1 MSSPACCPAPCNN
14 GNPLTWLLCPN
25 IDHVSSALKILV
37 DLAREDKGELVE
49 KVLQHCN
56 PELCI
61 DVLRKLLKSSA
72 SWLSSTAACI
82 FGVLL
87 ENELMML
94 KLQKGTEEDNNL
106 ICDLAQMLTE
116 DESDVVMNAAAAIA
130 SLVETASG
138 RMWLLQNQCMFNEV
152 LESLSVLLEN
162 DRENTVNS
170 AALVLARLSLCEE
183 TCEKVLSHSSAFKTF
198 RRLAQCLSCSHK
210 DTAMNA
216 AFAVGRLCGS
226 RQAKILILREAKEH
240 QLVNR
245 LQALLSS
252 GPGVE
257 MGQTACFA
265 LSCLANDE
273 DGHALLM
280 ESTSIPA
287 LLDGLLQL
295 LQSPEADSI
304 WFAAMTV
311 RVLVSRPSGVIPVRM
326 HYPLLDQL
334 KLLSVSPST
343 GPELQEEVNM
353 CLRRLEHLSKPPPVK
368 VTNLSST
375 SCTVSWERC
384 EPESGL
390 EVTYSLVD
398 RDIMLYHGLL
408 CQVTLPG
415 SPNQSMK
422 PLSLQLSLSTPDGDI
437 SPFSEPVVIDPEQ
450 LDIRLEPPRELCVIG
465 STATHVRL
473 CWIEPE
479 GRVKPKSYQIYCN
492 DTLLKST
499 THLGATV
506 SGLSPATSYK
516 LSVSSLSPGDT
527 ESPRAVTEVR
537 TADGQDHAPSALT
550 VVVLGRHELQIN
562 WGFPVA
568 PLGRLFKYEL
578 HMNGCV
584 VYVGTERAYAAR
596 RLSANTAYTCTVT
609 AITSRG
615 RCHSSPVTK
624 KTARDEYLH
633 SSRYILSPSHQTAS
647 KYSSSSP
654 SIQVIREVKKNDT
667 NSPATLKSKVNPT
680 LVQHRAIDLRKDRQR
695 QSSVQ
700 IHSAKAIQSSS
711 HTSKSG
717 RQGPAVVFPE
727 SSTDRLT
734 APNGEHSEYIFRK
747 QSLSSIPED
756 FAHVRAKISPARLM
770 RWSSDREVPIDR
782 DKLPCI
788 SKKISEDVRLLQ
800 PVSFSW
806 SNLEWTKQHQN
817 RSQRDRIKTVLK
829 VQSQQRGRRYQ
840 VPSQTK
846 LINKWSRLPLT
857 VHMFP

>member
-1 MSSPACCPAPCNN
+1 MSSTACCPDPCNN
-14 GNPLTWLLCPN
+14 GNPLTWLLCPS
-25 IDHVSSALKILV
+25 IDHVSSALQILL
-37 DLAREDKGELVE
+37 DLAREDKGALVE

-72 SWLSSTAACI
+72 SCFGCVCLCRLSSTAACI

-87 ENELMML
+87 ENEFMVL
-94 KLQKGTEEDNNL
+94 KLQKGAEEDNNL
-106 ICDLAQMLTE
+106 ICDLAQMLSV
-116 DESDVVMNAAAAIA
+116 DESDVVMNAAGAIA

-138 RMWLLQNQCMFNEV
+138 RTWFLQNQSLFNEA
-152 LESLSVLLEN
+152 LERLSVLLEN
-162 DRENTVNS
+162 ERENTVNS

-183 TCEKVLSHSSAFKTF
+183 TCEKVLSYSSACETF

-226 RQAKILILREAKEH
+226 RQARILILREAKEH
-240 QLVNR
+240 QLVSQ

-252 GPGVE
+252 GSGVE

-280 ESTSIPA
+280 ESTSVPA

-295 LQSPEADSI
+295 LQSPEPDSI

-311 RVLVSRPSGVIPVRM
+311 RVLVSRPSGVVPVRM
-326 HYPLLDQL
+326 HYPLLDKL
-334 KLLSVSPST
+334 KLLSMSPST

-353 CLRRLEHLSKPPPVK
+353 CLRRLEYLSKPPPVM
-368 VTNLSST
+368 VTNLTST
-375 SCTVSWERC
+375 SYTVSWERC

-390 EVTYSLVD
+390 EVIYSLFD
-398 RDIMLYHGLL
+398 RDEMLYQGLL
-408 CQVTLPG
+408 CQVTLPV
-415 SPNQSMK
+415 SPHQSME
-422 PLSLQLSLSTPDGDI
+422 PLSLLLNLSTPDGDI
-437 SPFSEPVVIDPEQ
+437 SPFSEPVVITPEQ
-450 LDIRLEPPRELCVIG
+450 LGFRLKPPRELCVIC

-492 DTLLKST
+492 DTLVKT
-499 THLGATV
+499 TTLLGATV
-506 SGLSPATSYK
+506 NGLSPATCYK
-516 LSVSSLSPGDT
+516 LSVSSLGQGDA

-537 TADGQDHAPSALT
+537 TADDQDHAPSALT
-550 VVVLGRHELQIN
+550 VVVLGRHKLQIK
-562 WGFPVA
+562 WGVPVA

-578 HMNGCV
+578 NMNGCV
-584 VYVGTERAYAAR
+584 VYMGTERAYTAR
-596 RLSANTAYTCTVT
+596 SLSANTAYTCTVT
-609 AITSRG
+609 AITSKG
-615 RCHSSPVTK
+615 RCQSSPVTK

-633 SSRYILSPSHQTAS
+633 SSRYMLSPIHQTAS
-647 KYSSSSP
+647 KRSTPS
-654 SIQVIREVKKNDT
+654 SIQVMSEVKKNDT
-667 NSPATLKSKVNPT
+667 NSSLIKSKVQPT
-680 LVQHRAIDLRKDRQR
+680 MVQHRAIDLRKDRQR

-700 IHSAKAIQSSS
+700 IHSPKEIQSSS
-711 HTSKSG
+711 YTSKSD
-717 RQGPAVVFPE
+717 RQGPDFVFPV
-727 SSTDRLT
+727 SSTDHLT
-734 APNGEHSEYIFRK
+734 IPNGEHSEYIFRM
-747 QSLSSIPED
+747 QTLSSIPED
-756 FAHVRAKISPARLM
+756 LTHFRAKISPARLM
-770 RWSSDREVPIDR
+770 QWSSNRKVPVDRE
-782 DKLPCI
+782 KLPCI
-788 SKKISEDVRLLQ
+788 SKQISEDVKLLQ
-800 PVSFSW
+800 PVLFSW

-829 VQSQQRGRRYQ
+829 VKSQQRGRRYQ

-846 LINKWSRLPLT
+846 LA
-857 VHMFP
+857 

>member
-1 MSSPACCPAPCNN
+1 MSSTACCPDPCNN
-14 GNPLTWLLCPN
+14 GNPLTWLLCPS
-25 IDHVSSALKILV
+25 IDHVSSALQILF
-37 DLAREDKGELVE
+37 DLAREDKGALVE

-72 SWLSSTAACI
+72 SWLSSTAAFI

-87 ENELMML
+87 ENEFMVL
-94 KLQKGTEEDNNL
+94 KLQKGTEEDNSL
-106 ICDLAQMLTE
+106 ICDLVQMLTV
-116 DESDVVMNAAAAIA
+116 DESDVVMNAAGAIA

-138 RMWLLQNQCMFNEV
+138 RTWFLQNQSVFNEA
-152 LESLSVLLEN
+152 LERLSVLLEN
-162 DRENTVNS
+162 ERENTVNS
-170 AALVLARLSLCEE
+170 AALILARLSLCEE
-183 TCEKVLSHSSAFKTF
+183 TCEKVLSYSSACETF

-226 RQAKILILREAKEH
+226 RQARILILREAKEQ
-240 QLVNR
+240 QLVSR

-252 GPGVE
+252 GSGVE

-280 ESTSIPA
+280 ESTSVPA

-295 LQSPEADSI
+295 LQSPEPDSI

-311 RVLVSRPSGVIPVRM
+311 RVLVSWPSGVVPVRM
-326 HYPLLDQL
+326 HYPLLEQL
-334 KLLSVSPST
+334 KLLSMSPST
-343 GPELQEEVNM
+343 GPELREEINV
-353 CLRRLEHLSKPPPVK
+353 CLRRLEHLSKPPPVM
-368 VTNLSST
+368 VTNLTST
-375 SCTVSWERC
+375 SYTVSWERC

-390 EVTYSLVD
+390 EVIYSLFD
-398 RDIMLYHGLL
+398 RDVMLYQGLL
-408 CQVTLPG
+408 CQVTLPV
-415 SPNQSMK
+415 SPHQSME
-422 PLSLQLSLSTPDGDI
+422 PLSLLLNLSTPDGDI
-437 SPFSEPVVIDPEQ
+437 SPFSEPVVIAPEQ
-450 LDIRLEPPRELCVIG
+450 LGIRLKPPRELCVIG

-492 DTLLKST
+492 DTLVKT
-499 THLGATV
+499 TTLLGATV

-516 LSVSSLSPGDT
+516 LSVSSLGPGDK

-537 TADGQDHAPSALT
+537 TADNQDHAPSALT

-562 WGFPVA
+562 WGVPVA

-578 HMNGCV
+578 NMNGCV
-584 VYVGTERAYAAR
+584 VYMGTERAYTAR

-615 RCHSSPVTK
+615 RCQSSPVTK
-624 KTARDEYLH
+624 KTARDEYLP
-633 SSRYILSPSHQTAS
+633 SSRYMLSPIHQTAS
-647 KYSSSSP
+647 KCSTPS
-654 SIQVIREVKKNDT
+654 SIQVMSEVKKNDT
-667 NSPATLKSKVNPT
+667 NSPATLKSKVRPT
-680 LVQHRAIDLRKDRQR
+680 VIQHRAFDLRKDRQR

-700 IHSAKAIQSSS
+700 IHSPKEIQSSS
-711 HTSKSG
+711 YTSKSD
-717 RQGPAVVFPE
+717 RQGPAVVFPV

-734 APNGEHSEYIFRK
+734 VPNGEHSEYIF
-747 QSLSSIPED
+747 QMQTLSSIPEELKH
-756 FAHVRAKISPARLM
+756 FRAKISPARLM
-770 RWSSDREVPIDR
+770 KWSSDRKVPIDR
-782 DKLPCI
+782 EKLPCI
-788 SKKISEDVRLLQ
+788 SKQISEDVRLLQ
-800 PVSFSW
+800 PVLFSW
-806 SNLEWTKQHQN
+806 YNLEWTKQHQN
-817 RSQRDRIKTVLK
+817 RSQRDRIKTV
-829 VQSQQRGRRYQ
+829 QSQQRGRRYQ

-846 LINKWSRLPLT
+846 LA
-857 VHMFP
+857 

>member
-1 MSSPACCPAPCNN
+1 M
-14 GNPLTWLLCPN
+14 TWLLCPN
-25 IDHVSSALKILV
+25 IDHVSFALQILV

-87 ENELMML
+87 ENEFIVL
-94 KLQKGTEEDNNL
+94 KLQKETEEDNNL

-116 DESDVVMNAAAAIA
+116 DESDVVMNAAGAIA

-138 RMWLLQNQCMFNEV
+138 RMWFLQNQSVFNEV

-162 DRENTVNS
+162 ERENTVNS
-170 AALVLARLSLCEE
+170 SALVLARLSLCEE
-183 TCEKVLSHSSAFKTF
+183 TCEKVLSHSSAHETF

-226 RQAKILILREAKEH
+226 KQAKILILREAKEH
-240 QLVNR
+240 QLVSN

-252 GPGVE
+252 GSGVE

-280 ESTSIPA
+280 ESTSVPA

-295 LQSPEADSI
+295 LQSPEPDSI

-311 RVLVSRPSGVIPVRM
+311 RVLVSRPSGVVPVRM
-326 HYPLLDQL
+326 HCPLLEQL
-334 KLLSVSPST
+334 KLLSMLPST
-343 GPELQEEVNM
+343 EPELQEEVNM
-353 CLRRLEHLSKPPPVK
+353 CLRRLEHLSKPPPVI
-368 VTNLSST
+368 VTNLTST

-390 EVTYSLVD
+390 EVIYSLFD
-398 RDIMLYHGLL
+398 RDVMLYHGLL
-408 CQVTLPG
+408 CQVTLPV
-415 SPNQSMK
+415 SPNQSME
-422 PLSLQLSLSTPDGDI
+422 PLSLQLNLSTPDGDI
-437 SPFSEPVVIDPEQ
+437 SPFSEPVVITPEQ
-450 LDIRLEPPRELCVIG
+450 LDIKLKPPRELCVIG

-492 DTLLKST
+492 DTLVKT
-499 THLGATV
+499 TTLLGATV

-516 LSVSSLSPGDT
+516 LSVSSLGPGDT
-527 ESPRAVTEVR
+527 ESLRAVTEVR
-537 TADGQDHAPSALT
+537 TADDQDHAPSALT

-562 WGFPVA
+562 WGVPVA

-578 HMNGCV
+578 NMNGCV
-584 VYVGTERAYAAR
+584 VYMGTERAYTAR

-615 RCHSSPVTK
+615 RCQSSPVTK

-633 SSRYILSPSHQTAS
+633 SSRYMLSPTHQTAS
-647 KYSSSSP
+647 KCFNPSP
-654 SIQVIREVKKNDT
+654 SIQVMSEVKKKDT
-667 NSPATLKSKVNPT
+667 NSPATLKSKVHLT
-680 LVQHRAIDLRKDRQR
+680 LVQHRAIDIGKDRQR

-700 IHSAKAIQSSS
+700 IHRP
-711 HTSKSG
+711 KSD
-717 RQGPAVVFPE
+717 RQGPAVVFPV
-727 SSTDRLT
+727 SSTDRPT
-734 APNGEHSEYIFRK
+734 VPNGEHSEYIFMK
-747 QSLSSIPED
+747 KTLSSIPED
-756 FAHVRAKISPARLM
+756 LTHFRAKISPARLM
-770 RWSSDREVPIDR
+770 RWSTDRKVPTDR
-782 DKLPCI
+782 KKLPSI
-788 SKKISEDVRLLQ
+788 SKQISEDVKLLQ

-806 SNLEWTKQHQN
+806 SNLECTKQHQN
-817 RSQRDRIKTVLK
+817 RSQKNRIKTV
-829 VQSQQRGRRYQ
+829 QQRGRRYQ

-846 LINKWSRLPLT
+846 LA
-857 VHMFP
+857 